1 MKKTYYI
8 PAILFFLICSTTLV
22 FAQKSIY
29 SFPFENSY
37 KLYPMETFINA
48 DEISATYQT
57 IGNLYT
63 TEITGLGDETME
75 QTSSTFIS
83 DVKAMDAIR
92 FLKFYLEDQLL
103 APGDETSGAVEMS
116 VIYFNSRSRA
126 NLGTALTVL
135 TLGLGALFGIPFSTG
150 ICDVE
155 VEATFYDDNNQVLST
170 QRGLGRAKVLET
182 LYNINSSKRIQHQK
196 AMKKAI
202 ADVNE
207 RIMTDPKLGL
217 VLTSAIVQEP

>member
-37 KLYPMETFINA
+37 KLPPMETFINA

-63 TEITGLGDETME
+63 TEIIGLGDETME
-75 QTSSTFIS
+75 QTSSTYFS

-92 FLKFYLEDQLL
+92 FLKFYMGDQLIT
-103 APGDETSGAVEMS
+103 PGDETSGAVEMS
-116 VIYFNSRSRA
+116 IIYFNLKSRA
-126 NLGTALTVL
+126 NVGTALTIL
-135 TLGLGALFGIPFSTG
+135 TLGLGALLGIPFSTS
-150 ICDVE
+150 ITDVE
-155 VEATFYDDNNQVLST
+155 VEATFFDDSNQLLAAH
-170 QRGLGRAKVLET
+170 RGLGRAKVLET
-182 LYNINSSKRIQHQK
+182 LYNLNNDKRSQHQK
-196 AMKKAI
+196 ALKRAI
-202 ADVNE
+202 SDLNTK
-207 RIMTDPKLGL
+207 IMSDPKL
-217 VLTSAIVQEP
+217 VQEVN